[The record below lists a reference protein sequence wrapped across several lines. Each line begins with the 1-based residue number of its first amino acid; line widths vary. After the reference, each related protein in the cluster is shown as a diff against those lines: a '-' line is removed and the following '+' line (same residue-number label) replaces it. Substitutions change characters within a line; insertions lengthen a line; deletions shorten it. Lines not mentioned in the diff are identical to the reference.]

1 MLARCLVLVV
11 VLWCTELKLCDQPL
25 CDCEDSAISFRIE
38 LPAAM
43 SVGRYDLDSRVE
55 IYVENHNDVLSVHPS
70 DSIREP
76 AAALCHDFGSYAAAF
91 GVGKGAVF
99 GVEYTFVCSS
109 RRKSCKGKRGCEYM
123 YVEVRIA

>member
-11 VLWCTELKLCDQPL
+11 VLWCTELKFCDQPL

-55 IYVENHNDVLSVHPS
+55 IHIESHNDVLSVHPS

-76 AAALCHDFGSYAAAF
+76 AAALCHDFRSYAAAF
-91 GVGKGAVF
+91 GVGKGVEF
-99 GVEYTFVCSS
+99 GVEYIFVCSS
-109 RRKSCKGKRGCEYM
+109 GGESPAKEKECVNIYM
-123 YVEVRIA
+123 YE